1 MYFCF
6 MQKTAYDMLISD
18 WSSDVCSSDL
28 LYLREAHATRPPR
41 EVVERYLR
49 FGQANALRPDSR
61 TVRAG
66 GVGRKRMQGRIAAPN
81 WHEIGREL
89 TVGGELYGHVT
100 YRRDVPLFIP
110 LDGSEPTKHRS
121 LVELRRYVAERYQAE
136 RWPNR
141 SRAAL
146 PEIGRAHV

>member
-1 MYFCF
+1 
-6 MQKTAYDMLISD
+6 
-18 WSSDVCSSDL
+18 
-28 LYLREAHATRPPR
+28 
-41 EVVERYLR
+41 
-49 FGQANALRPDSR
+49 
-61 TVRAG
+61 
-66 GVGRKRMQGRIAAPN
+66 MQGRIAAPN
-81 WHEIGREL
+81 WHEIGLEL

-121 LVELRRYVAERYQAE
+121 LVELRRYVAERYQAA

-146 PEIGRAHV
+146 RSETRRVGKECVVPCRSRWSPYH